1 MTAGFR
7 YCPQCGAA
15 LAPREAGGAVRPACP
30 ACDFVLYLDPKVVV
44 AVAVG
49 HAGRVLLG
57 RRAINP
63 GRGLWSFPGGYVDR
77 GEAVDP
83 ALRETREETGLAV
96 RLTGLLGVYR
106 ARPGGPTSCWP
117 TPPRPSATPR
127 PCAPNPKRCWG
138 TGLLRARRGAPA
150 GLPARPGNSGRV
162 AGRRGLTPRGAP
174 RV

>member
-1 MTAGFR
+1 MSAGFR

-15 LAPREAGGAVRPACP
+15 LAEREAGDALRPACP

-77 GEAVDP
+77 GEALEDA

-96 RLTGLLGVYR
+96 RLTRLLGVYS
-106 ARPGGPTSCWP
+106 AAGRPHVVVAYAGAPLGDPAALRP
-117 TPPRPSATPR
+117 QPEEVLELAFFAPAETPPLAFPFDPAIL
-127 PCAPNPKRCWG
+127 AAW
-138 TGLLRARRGAPA
+138 RAAA
-150 GLPARPGNSGRV
+150 D
-162 AGRRGLTPRGAP
+162 
-174 RV
+174 

>member
-1 MTAGFR
+1 M
-7 YCPQCGAA
+7 
-15 LAPREAGGAVRPACP
+15 APRWPSAKPGALRPACP

-77 GEAVDP
+77 GEAVEDA

-96 RLTGLLGVYR
+96 RLTGLLGVYS
-106 ARPGGPTSCWP
+106 AVGRPHVVLAYA
-117 TPPRPSATPR
+117 ATAIGDPAALR
-127 PCAPNPKRCWG
+127 PNPKRCWSWPIS
-138 TGLLRARRGAPA
+138 RP
-150 GLPARPGNSGRV
+150 PARPRWPSRTTRRFWPHGRP
-162 AGRRGLTPRGAP
+162 PRIDAP
-174 RV
+174 RAARV